1 MKLAIIG
8 AGGVGGYFGAKLLRA
23 GHNVSFVARGEHLH
37 AMQEKGL
44 HVKHPSLEFGE
55 RVDAFDMSTLM
66 KRSPSSFD
74 ALILLTKSMQTAL
87 IAEQLLAWFNAT
99 SSSTYVI
106 SLQNGVENEAILSNF
121 LPKEYIIGGLTRKI
135 GAHVIQAG
143 VVEAVGIA
151 ETILGTLVEDAT
163 AHAFVKNLCDAFNQA
178 GIPTTLTPDIA
189 QELWKKLI
197 INNGVNALC
206 ALLRVKT
213 GILMHHPKL
222 SSLVFGLMQE
232 TAKAARVLHVNIS
245 EEDVDAMFELI
256 KGFDSIKPSM
266 LVDLEH
272 GRALEIEEICGVV
285 IRILN
290 EVGQDAPYTKTVA
303 FLLEF
308 TLEEKR

>member
-8 AGGVGGYFGAKLLRA
+8 SGGVGGYFGAKLLHA
-23 GHNVSFVARGEHLH
+23 GHDVSFVARGEHLR

-44 HVKHPSLEFGE
+44 HVKHPSLEFAK
-55 RVDAFDMSTLM
+55 RVDALDMPSLM
-66 KRSPSSFD
+66 KRSASSFD
-74 ALILLTKSMQTAL
+74 ALILLTKSMQTPT
-87 IAEQLLAWFNAT
+87 IAKQLLEWFASA
-99 SSSTYVI
+99 SSLPYVV
-106 SLQNGVENEAILSNF
+106 SLQNGVENEAILGDF
-121 LPKEYIIGGLTRKI
+121 LPKECVIGGLTRKI
-135 GAHVIQAG
+135 GAHVVSSG

-151 ETILGTLVEDAT
+151 ETILGLMVEDDKAD
-163 AHAFVKNLCDAFNQA
+163 AFVEELCDVFNQA
-178 GIPTTLTPDIA
+178 GIPTTVTPDIKK
-189 QELWKKLI
+189 ELWKKLV

-206 ALLRVKT
+206 ALLKVKT

-308 TLEEKR
+308 ILEEKR

>member
-8 AGGVGGYFGAKLLRA
+8 SGGVGGYFGAKLLHA
-23 GHNVSFVARGEHLH
+23 GHDVSFVARGEHLR

-44 HVKHPSLEFGE
+44 HVKHPSLEFAK
-55 RVDAFDMSTLM
+55 RVDALDMPSLM
-66 KRSPSSFD
+66 KRSASSFD
-74 ALILLTKSMQTAL
+74 ALIVLTKSMQTAT
-87 IAEQLLAWFNAT
+87 IAKQLLAWFASA
-99 SSSTYVI
+99 SSLPYVV
-106 SLQNGVENEAILSNF
+106 SLQNGVENEAILGDF
-121 LPKEYIIGGLTRKI
+121 LPKECVIGGLTRKI
-135 GAHVIQAG
+135 GAHVVSSG

-151 ETILGTLVEDAT
+151 ETILGLMVEDDKAD
-163 AHAFVKNLCDAFNQA
+163 AFVKELCDVFNQA
-178 GIPTTLTPDIA
+178 GIPTTVTPDIKK
-189 QELWKKLI
+189 ELWKKLV

-206 ALLRVKT
+206 ALLKVKT

-290 EVGQDAPYTKTVA
+290 EVGQDAPYTKTIA